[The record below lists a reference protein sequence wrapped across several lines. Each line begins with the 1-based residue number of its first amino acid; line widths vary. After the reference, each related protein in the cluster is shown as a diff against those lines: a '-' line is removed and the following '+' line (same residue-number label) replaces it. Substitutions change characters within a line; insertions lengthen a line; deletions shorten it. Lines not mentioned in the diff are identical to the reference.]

1 MLDCI
6 NKYMIYIDIQ
16 YLCWQLEGIPR
27 VFWWSFYLPHLAF
40 TSLSGGWEGKADFKM
55 SFLNG
60 GAIEVG
66 EHLFKL
72 ATNGSYA
79 QLLSSSKNQKEWLDS
94 TFKV

>member
-1 MLDCI
+1 MLS
-6 NKYMIYIDIQ
+6 
-16 YLCWQLEGIPR
+16 
-27 VFWWSFYLPHLAF
+27 VFSVCLIWYSLAMP
-40 TSLSGGWEGKADFKM
+40 GGWEGKADFKM

-79 QLLSSSKNQKEWLDS
+79 QVLQCCH
-94 TFKV
+94 FKFT